1 MTDRPTLTPSEV
13 MEPCAY
19 DIAEIVDHFMRG
31 ECIRTRNR
39 DYWLADVIASA
50 RERGLSVMDDG
61 DTANALL
68 SSDIDPIEKYR
79 ERGAQE
85 CRIWLEDTHEGRRA
99 VAQWLENQ
107 REIEE

>member
-13 MEPCAY
+13 MEPSAA

-50 RERGLSVMDDG
+50 RDYGRPVMDDA
-61 DTANALL
+61 DIANALL
-68 SSDIDPIEKYR
+68 SSDIDPIEEYR
-79 ERGAQE
+79 ERAKQE
-85 CRIWLEDTHEGRRA
+85 CRIWLTNTYGGSK
-99 VAQWLENQ
+99 VVS
-107 REIEE
+107 